1 MPNLTKKGML
11 SLWGEGEGAGANLD
25 LYVSGSFSRN
35 PILGHF
41 CFVTLAFELQ

>member
-1 MPNLTKKGML
+1 VPNLTKKGML
-11 SLWGEGEGAGANLD
+11 SLLGKGGGTGANLD

-41 CFVTLAFELQ
+41 CFGTLVCEL